1 MQMKAFTPVDPAI
14 WLNMVGQKVWKNPK
28 TDSKFEPKPF
38 KSGRKVNTVKAVVVH
53 VQTGQPGF
61 TFLEDESCV
70 QCCRCSL
77 APEGRYTED
86 QPSGRAVWRLEREA
100 AELLADPE
108 RGAQLGTPTSFI
120 CFGV

>member
-1 MQMKAFTPVDPAI
+1 MKAFTQADTDR
-14 WLNMVGQKVWKNPK
+14 WNSMVGQKVWKNPK

-53 VQTGQPGF
+53 EQTGQPGF

-70 QCCRCSL
+70 QCFRCSL

-86 QPSGRAVWRLEREA
+86 QLSGRGTWTRLDREA

-108 RGAQLGTPTSFI
+108 RCASLPAFI
-120 CFGV
+120 CFE